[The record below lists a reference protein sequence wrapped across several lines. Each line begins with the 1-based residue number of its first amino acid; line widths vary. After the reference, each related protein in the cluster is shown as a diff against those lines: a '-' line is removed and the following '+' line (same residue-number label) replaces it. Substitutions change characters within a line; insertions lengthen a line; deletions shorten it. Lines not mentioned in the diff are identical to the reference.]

1 MRFVTAHMLGIT
13 YLIGLNAA
21 AFSYLMAFRKLKMYV
36 GIPLTFATY
45 ILARNFSMK
54 HCMDQIY
61 YPLLPLYQEVRKHH
75 TVSKQSPQGQSE
87 VSMDAKEEQS
97 RVPVQ

>member
-1 MRFVTAHMLGIT
+1 MRFMMAHLMSIT
-13 YLIGLNAA
+13 YLVGLNAA
-21 AFSYLMAFRKLKMYV
+21 AISYCLAFRRLKLYV

-61 YPLLPLYQEVRKHH
+61 YPMLPLYQDVR
-75 TVSKQSPQGQSE
+75 
-87 VSMDAKEEQS
+87 
-97 RVPVQ
+97 R